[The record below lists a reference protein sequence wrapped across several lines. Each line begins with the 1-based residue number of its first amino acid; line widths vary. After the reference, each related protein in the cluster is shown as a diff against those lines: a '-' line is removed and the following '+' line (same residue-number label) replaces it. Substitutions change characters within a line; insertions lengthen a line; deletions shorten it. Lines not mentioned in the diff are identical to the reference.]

1 MLDSSNLD
9 REEPI
14 SIESA
19 VCTCINQVLWNLHG
33 YILFVSLKEAKKKK
47 KEKIKATFI
56 FISWKKKIQFMIH
69 SNGVLDMSWP
79 ILEAPF

>member
-19 VCTCINQVLWNLHG
+19 VCTRINQVLWNLHG

-47 KEKIKATFI
+47 KKEKIKATFI
-56 FISWKKKIQFMIH
+56 FIS
-69 SNGVLDMSWP
+69 
-79 ILEAPF
+79 